1 MLKITAIGNVT
12 RDNELREV
20 NGTKVLNFSIAR
32 NDRRTKQVTYIECT
46 LWGALAVNLSPFLNK
61 GTKVY
66 VDGELSMRE
75 YNGKSSLNCRVQDIE
90 LVGGRPQMDEGQ
102 QQMAQYQKPETQNHQ
117 QQDLDDEI
125 PF

>member
-46 LWGALAVNLSPFLNK
+46 LWGALAV
-61 GTKVY
+61 
-66 VDGELSMRE
+66 
-75 YNGKSSLNCRVQDIE
+75 
-90 LVGGRPQMDEGQ
+90 MDEGQ

>member
-46 LWGALAVNLSPFLNK
+46 LWGA
-61 GTKVY
+61 
-66 VDGELSMRE
+66 
-75 YNGKSSLNCRVQDIE
+75 
-90 LVGGRPQMDEGQ
+90 
-102 QQMAQYQKPETQNHQ
+102 
-117 QQDLDDEI
+117 
-125 PF
+125 